1 MRSLSLL
8 VIGAT
13 ALSACSTAVQEPQ
26 TRSARAEAHLQQL
39 LAGKTAGPAVSCVP
53 QRGANQ
59 MIVIDDNTILF
70 RQSSNLVYRAEM
82 QGGCSRLGSGAY
94 ALKTNRFGSS
104 SLCRGEIAE
113 LVDLQNGFSV
123 GSCSFGDFVPY
134 RSGR

>member
-1 MRSLSLL
+1 MRSLSLI

-13 ALSACSTAVQEPQ
+13 ALGACSTAMQEPQ
-26 TRSARAEAHLQQL
+26 TRSARAEAQLQQL
-39 LAGKTAGPAVSCVP
+39 LAGKTAGQPVSCVP
-53 QRGANQ
+53 RYGSGN

-70 RQSSNLVYRAEM
+70 RQSGNLVYRAEM

-94 ALKTNRFGSS
+94 ALKTNRFGGSG
-104 SLCRGEIAE
+104 LCRGEIAE

-123 GSCSFGDFVPY
+123 GSCSFSEFVPY